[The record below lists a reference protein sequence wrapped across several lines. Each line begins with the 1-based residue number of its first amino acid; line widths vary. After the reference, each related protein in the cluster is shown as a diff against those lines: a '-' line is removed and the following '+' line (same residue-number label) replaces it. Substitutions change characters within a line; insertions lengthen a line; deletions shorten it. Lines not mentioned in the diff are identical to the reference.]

1 MLEPEFYTKWNSPIL
16 LKIENGMFICNSIFK
31 NETLLFESVSGRL
44 NNIYTDYR
52 HFKSGAFKYWNIELI
67 DNDNNN
73 IYILCFP
80 YTSAMFQSIIL
91 RLAEAETY
99 SNIKITPYRDNNKF
113 SYQRNKHSKVKVYV
127 NDIEI
132 GLKKVQLPKIECYK
146 LGIHIRKDYTKRID
160 AIKLVIS
167 NILTRIANTST
178 QARKQSI

>member
-1 MLEPEFYTKWNSPIL
+1 MLT
-16 LKIENGMFICNSIFK
+16 K

-167 NILTRIANTST
+167 NILTKTTNTST
-178 QARKQSI
+178 QARKLPI